1 VCYHVKFVSS
11 ATKGV
16 RTNRREPPKLGS
28 VGTPPSWGG
37 AWLIVETSPFP
48 VCVTTSNLVVL
59 GQRVYAYIERRP
71 KIGER
76 WDPALL
82 EWGVADHLKEDP
94 SPYVSPVKFGS
105 SASKGVCINRSD
117 PPKLGA
123 LGLRPC
129 NSGVADSLEIHPSC
143 RIWSFYVKRYECYLG
158 DPPEKCD
165 PHVPPFKVI
174 GSDTYDFLL
183 TFHSNHGPIS

>member
-1 VCYHVKFVSS
+1 MCHHVKFGSS
-11 ATKGV
+11 GTKGV
-16 RTNRREPPKLGS
+16 RIYRKETQNWGALG
-28 VGTPPSWGG
+28 P
-37 AWLIVETSPFP
+37 
-48 VCVTTSNLVVL
+48 
-59 GQRVYAYIERRP
+59 R
-71 KIGER
+71 
-76 WDPALL
+76 LL